1 MAFWLCVY
9 WFCCFALCSAGLPVL
24 SLMFGFVWPDFAAL
38 PCGWLNS
45 VVLALYGLVLL
56 FALMQSNV
64 VALLS
69 GMVWICLWFCL
80 FSLIL
85 TENPYLW
92 CIHFYLFY
100 TFYSFLPLFTPFSYL
115 FIPFNTFLYPFFSF
129 FFYGWMYTPCLPFW
143 RKREKWAKKYVYAC
157 GWVSMYLF
165 LMYCSGCIVVAWL
178 CCVVYACKMWG
189 GRVVVWYISA
199 CCRQICGVGE

>member
-1 MAFWLCVY
+1 
-9 WFCCFALCSAGLPVL
+9 
-24 SLMFGFVWPDFAAL
+24 MFGFVWSDFAAL

-45 VVLALYGLVLL
+45 VVLALYGLVLPWCSLMLWLYCLVWSEFACGSVCLAL
-56 FALMQSNV
+56 F
-64 VALLS
+64 LLK
-69 GMVWICLWFCL
+69 I
-80 FSLIL
+80 LIFGVS
-85 TENPYLW
+85 
-92 CIHFYLFY
+92 IFIFFY
-100 TFYSFLPLFTPFSYL
+100 TFYPLLPLFTPFSYL

-165 LMYCSGCIVVAWL
+165 LIYCSGCIVVAWL

-189 GRVVVWYISA
+189 GRVVVWSISA